1 MIKATATY
9 QIICQSLPEFVGKD
23 ESGVL
28 ATAKQVMVVWVFT
41 KVNSEEHKHARWTA
55 CQFGNMDSTE
65 MPYQ

>member
-9 QIICQSLPEFVGKD
+9 EIICQSLPEFVGKD

-41 KVNSEEHKHARWTA
+41 KVNSEEHKHAR
-55 CQFGNMDSTE
+55 
-65 MPYQ
+65 